1 MKIFKTQ
8 FVKLIDKYTVE
19 NEPILSIDLMERAAS
34 KVADWLINKYS
45 NDREFEIFVGPGN
58 NGGDAMV
65 VARLLTYTNYKVN
78 VFIVK
83 FTDKSSD
90 NFNINYS
97 RLKELSEQ
105 KNKLKINILTQDSQL
120 PNINSN
126 SVVVDG
132 VFGSGLSRPL
142 ENLPAAIVNHI
153 NKSKAEIVSVDV
165 PSGLFGEDNSQNNE
179 NIINADFT
187 LTFQF
192 PKLSFL
198 YPENDKYVGEWHV
211 LNIGLDKNFI
221 NKSETDYFYFLKNEV
236 KLKSRNK
243 FDHKGKYGH
252 ALLIAGSY
260 EKTGAAILASRACL
274 RSGVG
279 LLTVHV
285 PQSAYEIMQTAVP
298 EAMLM
303 IDETETNYCKN
314 NELHKFNAIGIGPGI
329 GKKKS
334 MKMALKNLIENSKV
348 PIVFDADAINIL
360 SENKEWLNNIPE
372 NSIFTPHPKEFER
385 LVGKSTN
392 NFERNRM
399 QVEFAKKYS
408 VYVVLK
414 GANTAVACPDGK
426 TYFNSTGNPGMA
438 TAGSGDVL
446 TGIVLSLLAQGY
458 SSKDAALIGVF
469 IHGLAGDIAAHEM
482 SQEALI
488 ASDIIYCLGK
498 AFISLK
504 VEHSE
509 IPILRD

>member
-45 NDREFEIFVGPGN
+45 NDKEFKIFVGPGN
-58 NGGDAMV
+58 NGGDALV
-65 VARLLTYTNYKVN
+65 VARLLTYANYEVN
-78 VFIVK
+78 VYIVK
-83 FTDKSSD
+83 FTNKSSD

-97 RLKELSEQ
+97 SLKELFE
-105 KNKLKINILTQDSQL
+105 KENKLKINILTEDSQL
-120 PNINSN
+120 PSINSN
-126 SVVVDG
+126 SVIVDG
-132 VFGSGLSRPL
+132 IFGSGLSRPL
-142 ENLPAAIVNHI
+142 AGFPTKVVNHI
-153 NKSKAEIVSVDV
+153 NDSNAKVVSVDI
-165 PSGLFGEDNSQNNE
+165 PSGLFGEDNSNNNIQN
-179 NIINADFT
+179 IVKADYT

-198 YPENDKYVGEWHV
+198 FPENDKYVGEWQV
-211 LNIGLDKNFI
+211 LDIGLDKSFI
-221 NKSETDYFYFLKNEV
+221 NKSQTDYFYFLKNEV
-236 KLKSRNK
+236 NLKSRNK

-260 EKTGAAILASRACL
+260 EKTGAAILSSKACL
-274 RSGVG
+274 RTGVG

-314 NELHKFNAIGIGPGI
+314 EELCKFNAIGIGPGI

-360 SENKEWLNNIPE
+360 SENKEWLNNIPA
-372 NSIFTPHPKEFER
+372 NCIFTPHPKEFER

-399 QVEFAKKYS
+399 QVEFAKKYN
-408 VYVVLK
+408 VYLVLK
-414 GANTAVACPDGK
+414 GANTALACPDGK

-446 TGIVLSLLAQGY
+446 TGIILSLLAQGY
-458 SSKDAALIGVF
+458 SSKEAALIGVF
-469 IHGLAGDIAAHEM
+469 IHGLSGDIAAREM

-488 ASDIIYCLGK
+488 ASDIIYYLTK
-498 AFISLK
+498 AFKEIKSK
-504 VEHSE
+504 V
-509 IPILRD
+509 